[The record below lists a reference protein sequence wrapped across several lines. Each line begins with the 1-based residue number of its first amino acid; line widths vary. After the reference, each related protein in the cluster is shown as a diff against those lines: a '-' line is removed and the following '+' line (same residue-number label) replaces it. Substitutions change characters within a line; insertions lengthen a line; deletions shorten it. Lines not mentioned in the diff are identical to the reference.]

1 MVEYP
6 DIMIDA
12 RTREDF
18 VKEFCEIL
26 K

>member
-1 MVEYP
+1 MVECP